1 MILESPIFS
10 DKAKAEVAQRRV
22 EMQVRI
28 TGRNIQLTEAMKNY
42 VDKKIKRLG
51 KYLEEPISIQVILSV
66 EKFRQIV
73 EVNISSKSGS
83 FYGSEESHDI
93 YASIDMVM
101 DKLEEQVR
109 RRKEKIQQRPREPR
123 LEEEALSPSTVPG
136 DDSRVVEVK
145 RFAIKPMSLDEAVLQ
160 MDISEDHFMVFL
172 NATTNR
178 VNVLYKRKDGR
189 YGLIDPQY

>member
-1 MILESPIFS
+1 
-10 DKAKAEVAQRRV
+10 
-22 EMQVRI
+22 MQVRI

-42 VDKKIKRLG
+42 VNKKIKRLE
-51 KYLEEPISIQVILSV
+51 KYLEEPISIQVILNV
-66 EKFRQIV
+66 EKFRHIA
-73 EVNISSKSGS
+73 EVNISSKTGN

-93 YASIDMVM
+93 YASIDMVV

-109 RRKEKIQQRPREPR
+109 RRKEKMQQRPREPEFEGR
-123 LEEEALSPSTVPG
+123 EPRFEEETSELR

-178 VNVLYKRKDGR
+178 VNVLYRRKDGR

>member
-1 MILESPIFS
+1 
-10 DKAKAEVAQRRV
+10 
-22 EMQVRI
+22 MQVRI

-42 VDKKIKRLG
+42 VNKKIKRLE
-51 KYLEEPISIQVILSV
+51 KYLEEPISIQVILNV
-66 EKFRQIV
+66 EKFRHIA
-73 EVNISSKSGS
+73 EVNISSKTGN

-109 RRKEKIQQRPREPR
+109 RRKEKMQQRPREPEFEGR
-123 LEEEALSPSTVPG
+123 EPRFEEETSELR

-178 VNVLYKRKDGR
+178 VNVLYRRKDGR

>member
-1 MILESPIFS
+1 
-10 DKAKAEVAQRRV
+10 
-22 EMQVRI
+22 MQVRI

-42 VDKKIKRLG
+42 VDKKIKRLE
-51 KYLEEPISIQVILSV
+51 KYLDEPINIQVILNV
-66 EKFRQIV
+66 EKFRQIA

-123 LEEEALSPSTVPG
+123 PEEAVLSSPTEPG
-136 DDSRVVEVK
+136 DDSQVVEVK
-145 RFAIKPMSLDEAVLQ
+145 CFAIKPMSLDEAVLQ
-160 MDISEDHFMVFL
+160 MDISDDHFMVFL

>member
-1 MILESPIFS
+1 
-10 DKAKAEVAQRRV
+10 
-22 EMQVRI
+22 MQVRI

-42 VDKKIKRLG
+42 VHKKIKRLE
-51 KYLEEPISIQVILSV
+51 KYLDEPIDIQVVLSV
-66 EKFRQIV
+66 EKFRQIA

-109 RRKEKIQQRPREPR
+109 RRKEKIQQRVREPR
-123 LEEEALSPSTVPG
+123 IEKPVSSPSAGPG

-160 MDISEDHFMVFL
+160 MDLSEDHFMVFL
-172 NATTNR
+172 NATNNR
-178 VNVLYKRKDGR
+178 VNVLYRRKDGR

>member
-1 MILESPIFS
+1 
-10 DKAKAEVAQRRV
+10 
-22 EMQVRI
+22 MQVRI
-28 TGRNIQLTEAMKNY
+28 TGKNIQLTEAMKDY
-42 VDKKIKRLG
+42 VDKKIKRLK
-51 KYLEEPISIQVILSV
+51 KYLDEPIGIQVILNV
-66 EKFRQIV
+66 EKFRQIA

-123 LEEEALSPSTVPG
+123 PEEAVLSPSTEPG

-145 RFAIKPMSLDEAVLQ
+145 RFAMKPMSLDEAVLQ